1 MKEKS
6 LVARSE
12 EVTENQSRMFE
23 PGLHLLWWGDLEN
36 YSVGT
41 GQKALGLKKAEWNCD
56 LSSEIYSG
64 KLLQVFPCLAYE

>member
-12 EVTENQSRMFE
+12 EETENQSRMFE
-23 PGLHLLWWGDLEN
+23 PGLHLLWWEGLEN

-41 GQKALGLKKAEWNCD
+41 GQKALGLKKAE
-56 LSSEIYSG
+56 
-64 KLLQVFPCLAYE
+64 